1 MQKIPVQTIGTF
13 AFCFV
18 FIYTAYTVHMEERL
32 KYLFQRYLDNT
43 CTRKE
48 FEEFLVYVSDASHN
62 ETVRGLIKKIY
73 EDTGALAS
81 SYTYVDESGN
91 LVLTQPEWIG
101 QTETVRGNSRKKI
114 FSLLAIAACVVI
126 VAGYLWTGQNAVTKK
141 EAVAKS
147 EFTRKSTER
156 SEYKYVLLPD
166 STQVWL
172 NAESHLDFPPQ
183 FDKEKRMVILSGEA
197 YFDVKHADKIPF
209 IIQTGKVTTTVLG
222 TAFNIKAYP
231 GRKDVIVSVSRGKV
245 KVDFNE
251 QEVATVTKGQRVKV
265 SHTDIRLVEK
275 KAALSEPASWQ
286 QGNLAYDDETI
297 EDIIADLERVYDVHI
312 SIANQPV
319 SQMRISTT
327 FEREKGV
334 DQALQVLCQLTE
346 TVLKQADGKY
356 TIQ

>member
-1 MQKIPVQTIGTF
+1 
-13 AFCFV
+13 
-18 FIYTAYTVHMEERL
+18 MEERL

-48 FEEFLVYVSDASHN
+48 FEEFLTFVSNASHN
-62 ETVRGLIKKIY
+62 ETIRAIIKKVY
-73 EDTGALAS
+73 EDAGKAAS
-81 SYTYVDESGN
+81 SYTCVDESGN
-91 LVLTQPEWIG
+91 LVLTRPDWHG
-101 QTETVRGNSRKKI
+101 QSPRRNSNKKNLY
-114 FSLLAIAACVVI
+114 SLLAIAACFI
-126 VAGYLWTGQNAVTKK
+126 MVAGYTWFFQKPASPAEAVTKS
-141 EAVAKS
+141 AL
-147 EFTRKSTER
+147 TRKSTGR

-172 NAESHLDFPPQ
+172 NAESHLDFPSQ
-183 FDKEKRMVILSGEA
+183 FGKDKRIVILSGEA

-245 KVDFNE
+245 KVNFNE
-251 QEVATVTKGQRVKV
+251 QEVATLTKGQRVKV

-275 KAALSEPASWQ
+275 KPVVNEPASWQ
-286 QGNLAYDDETI
+286 QGLLAYDDETI
-297 EDIIADLERVYDVHI
+297 EDIIADLQRVYDVQV
-312 SIANQPV
+312 SIIDKPV
-319 SQMRISTT
+319 SQLRISTA

-334 DQALQVLCQLTE
+334 EQALQVLCQLTE
-346 TVLKQADGKY
+346 TVLKQADGQY